1 MQRLLTLVALLL
13 SIGVFAVSAP
23 AGAQDKAMPMPM
35 PPGMTPEMMQLM
47 MKPGPAHP
55 KGLPADVVPVAGCI
69 PAMGYHY
76 VNQKNWP
83 TGPIYGYY
91 NGKPVFTEVMLTKT
105 AFASKAGVNMDE
117 ILKPLP
123 GYHINHVDIWFEPNG
138 HPGMTMP
145 HYDIHAWYIP
155 HSEHMTFC
163 KNASGKRPA
172 FV

>member
-1 MQRLLTLVALLL
+1 MHRRLTIVALLL
-13 SIGVFAVSAP
+13 AIVALAISPTVAQENAP
-23 AGAQDKAMPMPM
+23 PKL
-35 PPGMTPEMMQLM
+35 PPGMTPAM
-47 MKPGPAHP
+47 MKMMMTPGAPHP
-55 KGLPADVVPVAGCI
+55 KGLPANVVPVAGCI

-76 VNQKNWP
+76 AAPKDFP

-91 NGKPVFTEVMLTKT
+91 EGKPVFTEVMLTKK
-105 AFASKAGVNMDE
+105 AFENGFDMNG

-123 GYHINHVDIWFEPNG
+123 GYHINHVDIWFEPHG
-138 HPGMTMP
+138 HPGMTVP

>member
-1 MQRLLTLVALLL
+1 MHRFTTLVALL
-13 SIGVFAVSAP
+13 FACATFAP
-23 AGAQDKAMPMPM
+23 AAAQDTPMKM
-35 PPGMTPEMMQLM
+35 PPGMTPEVMNMM

-55 KGLPADVVPVAGCI
+55 KGLPADVIPVAGCI

-91 NGKPVFTEVMLTKT
+91 NGKPVFTEVMLTKA
-105 AFASKAGVNMDE
+105 AFESKAGVNMDE

-123 GYHINHVDIWFEPNG
+123 GYHINHVDIWYEPNG
-138 HPGMTMP
+138 HPGMTVP
-145 HYDIHAWYIP
+145 HYDIHAWYIS
-155 HSEHMTFC
+155 HAEHMTFC